1 MIYIL
6 QEYLTYFWVIY
17 TNIKVNSGVVYVCV
31 S

>member
-17 TNIKVNSGVVYVCV
+17 INIKVNSGVACVCV
-31 S
+31 

>member
-17 TNIKVNSGVVYVCV
+17 INIKVNSGVAYACV

>member
-1 MIYIL
+1 MIYTL

-17 TNIKVNSGVVYVCV
+17 INIKVNSGVAYVRV

>member
-6 QEYLTYFWVIY
+6 QEHLTYFWVIY
-17 TNIKVNSGVVYVCV
+17 INIKVNSGVAYVCV